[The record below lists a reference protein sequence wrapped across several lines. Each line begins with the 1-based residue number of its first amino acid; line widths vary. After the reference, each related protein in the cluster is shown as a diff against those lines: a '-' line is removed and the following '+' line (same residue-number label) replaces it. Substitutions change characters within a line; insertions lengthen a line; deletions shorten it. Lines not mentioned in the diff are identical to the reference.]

1 MLRCFTITLC
11 TASTLLAQSPP
22 NSCNQPMPE
31 PVAHVALPIPFS
43 AIPSSDGCWVFASVS
58 SPNGVAVLK
67 RAGGAITLLRIIP
80 TGGSGWGTGGSVWGM
95 VVTHDGRLIIA
106 VGEGRI
112 VFLDFARAIS
122 GQGDAM
128 VGEMIYDRSAE
139 SVQVNVTADDRY
151 LFVSDEKRRRIT
163 VIDLEKARRSSF
175 SPAAVVGRIPVGV
188 SPVALTFSP
197 DNKFL
202 YATSQSALRS
212 SGWPSV
218 CKAQGADPALSNF
231 FTPEGA
237 VHVVDVERAKSD
249 PANAVLATVP
259 AGCAPVR
266 LALSPQGEFAY
277 VTARH
282 SDVLLVFDTRKLTID
297 PEHARVATVPV
308 GVRPIGVDVADSGR
322 LIFVAN
328 ANDLLGGPG
337 DKQSV
342 TVIDASRVSEGA
354 GAVLGTVPAGAFPR
368 EVHVTTDGRTVLV
381 TNHNSNTLQLI
392 DVKRKPWRPQ

>member
-11 TASTLLAQSPP
+11 TASTLFAQGPP
-22 NSCNQPMPE
+22 DNCNQPTPK
-31 PVAHVALPIPFS
+31 PVAHVDLPIPFS
-43 AIPSSDGCWVFASVS
+43 AIPTSDGCWVFASVS

-67 RAGGAITLLRIIP
+67 RAGGEIALLRIIP

-95 VVTHDGRLIIA
+95 VVTHDGELLIA

-112 VFLDFARAIS
+112 VFLDLARAIS
-122 GQGDAM
+122 GQGDPIL
-128 VGEMIYDRSAE
+128 GDLIYDRSAE
-139 SVQVNVTADDRY
+139 SVAANVTADDQY

-163 VIDLEKARRSSF
+163 VINLEKARRSNF
-175 SPAAVVGRIPVGV
+175 SPAALVGAIPVGV
-188 SPVALTFSP
+188 SPIALTFSP

-202 YATSQSALRS
+202 YTTSQIAPMSY
-212 SGWPSV
+212 GWPNV
-218 CKAQGADPALSNF
+218 CKAQGPDPALSNY
-231 FTPEGA
+231 FTGEGA

-249 PANAVLATVP
+249 PANSVIATVP

-266 LALSPQGEFAY
+266 LAISPKGDFAY

-282 SDVLLVFDTRKLTID
+282 SNVLLVFETSKLTAD

-308 GVRPIGVDVADSGR
+308 GVRPVGVDVADSGR

-328 ANDLLGGPG
+328 ANDLLGGPD

-368 EVHVTTDGRTVLV
+368 EVHVTADGRTVLV
-381 TNHNSNTLQLI
+381 TNNNSNTLQLI